1 MTTYD
6 AILPAGG
13 ELDAE
18 FAAKVGTKNKALI
31 RFGDETILER
41 TIRALR
47 ESGRIRRIAVIGPP
61 EVHAVVEGKVEVLL
75 PVGATGPDNI
85 MRGLE
90 ALAKQPDPPHKV
102 AVCTT
107 DLPFLDGPLIAR
119 FIDSCPTSVAITLPV
134 IRKEQYQTRFPNSLS
149 TFIPLKDGVWTAG
162 CLYLL
167 DVQALRDAKPYID
180 KIFEVRKSKVG
191 MAKLLGPA
199 FVCKFLMKQ
208 LTVADL
214 EKKIE
219 SLLKCSG
226 KAIMNSPPELAY
238 DIDDDEDYRY
248 ATENAP
254 K

>member
-13 ELDAE
+13 ELDAD

-31 RFGDETILER
+31 KFGDETILEH

-47 ESGRIRRIAVIGPP
+47 DSGRVRQIAVIGPQ
-61 EVHAVVEGKVEVLL
+61 EVHDAVQGQADVLL

-85 MRGLE
+85 IRGLE
-90 ALAKQPDPPHKV
+90 ALAAQPDPPHKV
-102 AVCTT
+102 VVCTT
-107 DLPFLDGPLIAR
+107 DLPFLTGELIAR
-119 FIDSCPTSVAITLPV
+119 FMESCPTDVDITLPV
-134 IRKEQYQTRFPNSLS
+134 IRADTYQKRFPNSTS

-162 CLYLL
+162 NIYLL
-167 DVQALRDAKPYID
+167 DVNALRSSKPYID
-180 KIFEVRKSKVG
+180 KIFLVRKSKLG

-214 EKKIE
+214 EKKIV
-219 SLLKCSG
+219 SLLHCSG
-226 KAIMNSPPELAY
+226 KAVYDCPPELAY
-238 DIDDDEDYRY
+238 DIDDEEDYRY
-248 ATENAP
+248 ATESLGR
-254 K
+254 